1 MGKQFLAQVIATNRA
16 ALIFFF
22 KQRNGASRMTFK
34 SCVSVLSFLTALA
47 VAGNA
52 VAENNVGVAAV
63 LRTLDKVTARTLD
76 LTIGIDETVSYGT
89 LNITVRKCL
98 KRPPEETPETST
110 FLEIDERQQ
119 DEEPIPLFMGWMFA
133 SSPALNA
140 LEHPVYDVWVIDCKM
155 SDGELSKGSN

>member
-1 MGKQFLAQVIATNRA
+1 
-16 ALIFFF
+16 
-22 KQRNGASRMTFK
+22 MTFR
-34 SCVSVLSFLTALA
+34 SCVSVLSVLTAFA
-47 VAGNA
+47 VTGNA

-89 LNITVRKCL
+89 LNITVRKCV

-119 DEEPIPLFMGWMFA
+119 DEAPIPLFMGWMFA

-155 SDGELSKGSN
+155 VEGELSKGSN